1 MNDDDKLEDIDK
13 IEVEPE
19 PADDPF
25 AFKPDELAGAPK
37 PGGFADLR
45 LRIVSGV
52 VLAVAALAFFYLGGI
67 WTSGMLAVGGAL
79 MMWEYRGLI
88 TGKYG
93 VTDIRLL
100 VMAAG
105 AIGAALVG
113 QIFGLVWAMIPLGL
127 AVVAI
132 VAARKTS
139 WLWLALGVVYFGL
152 PVAALAH
159 YRGETIAGLLLVY
172 WLIAVVVATD
182 IGGYFVGR
190 AVGGPKLWPAVS
202 PGKTWSGTLGGWGL
216 AAVVGLGFGLF
227 APGWPLWSTV
237 TLSLL
242 LAVSAQIGDLG
253 ESWLKRRKGV
263 KDSSALIPGHGGI
276 LDRLDG
282 LVAAVNVYVLTLV
295 F

>member
-1 MNDDDKLEDIDK
+1 MSDDDQLDDIDTIK
-13 IEVEPE
+13 VEPE

-25 AFKPDELAGAPK
+25 AFKPDDEPK
-37 PGGFADLR
+37 AGGFADLR
-45 LRIVSGV
+45 MRIISG
-52 VLAVAALAFFYLGGI
+52 LALAAMALVFFYLGGI

-93 VTDIRLL
+93 VNDVRLL

-132 VAARKTS
+132 VAARKKS

-159 YRGETIAGLLLVY
+159 YRGDTTAGLLLVY
-172 WLIAVVVATD
+172 WLIALVVATD

-190 AVGGPKLWPAVS
+190 AVGGPKLWPAIS

-216 AAVVGLGFGLF
+216 AAIVGLGFGLF
-227 APGWPLWSTV
+227 APGWALWPTV
-237 TLSLL
+237 TTSLL

-282 LVAAVNVYVLTLV
+282 LVAAVNIYVLTLV